1 MFIYLSR
8 GVRAPIVYLKRVC
21 SLGQAC
27 VFILSHQVFL
37 NLPLKLSGVENK
49 SGVGGYVQMCKR
61 R

>member
-1 MFIYLSR
+1 MHHQNVLFILKRGVFIYLSR

-37 NLPLKLSGVENK
+37 NLPLN
-49 SGVGGYVQMCKR
+49 
-61 R
+61 